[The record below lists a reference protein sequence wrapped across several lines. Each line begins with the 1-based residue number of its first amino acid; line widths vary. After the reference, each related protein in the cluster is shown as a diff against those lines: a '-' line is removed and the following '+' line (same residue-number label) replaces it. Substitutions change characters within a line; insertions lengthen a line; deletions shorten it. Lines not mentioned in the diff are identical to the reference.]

1 MSEDLRNAAHEAGH
15 AVAAHL
21 LGRLVVLVSL
31 EGPYGGGPCSV
42 DRHPRETLQA
52 QRRPEPHW
60 YALETDALITWA
72 GPLCEHYA
80 DDSQHGD
87 ADERTVQMHKEP
99 GRRHEPEPP
108 TPIPLG
114 LPTPV
119 IYQGE
124 VEPEVFPVVP
134 FNDY

>member
-1 MSEDLRNAAHEAGH
+1 MSDDLRNAAHEAGH

-21 LGRLVVLVSL
+21 LGGLVVLVSL

-52 QRRPEPHW
+52 QRRPQPHW

-80 DDSQHGD
+80 DDYQHGD
-87 ADERTVQMHKEP
+87 DDRTVQMHEAAT
-99 GRRHEPEPP
+99 GRRREPESPP
-108 TPIPLG
+108 PIPLG
-114 LPTPV
+114 L
-119 IYQGE
+119 
-124 VEPEVFPVVP
+124 
-134 FNDY
+134 